1 MCSVV
6 FCSRQ
11 TSHQNINIIFWKRKR
26 EIKIN
31 IKIRYYEENVR
42 EFSIVI
48 RIVIYNIIIN
58 YIKNIYKS
66 KFKSERGRKKIFG
79 NKFKKK
85 IKVEPEKNST
95 DVTKNI
101 SNIST
106 NKRRE
111 ELEFEQKKWPDGSLT
126 PIWGVEEDITTAK
139 WGEEIKI
146 TYEEPREEEKP
157 AKHVRVGGGVRESSN
172 EMHSLPARV
181 WAGSRSGKKV
191 ASSIIINISSSCR
204 E

>member
-1 MCSVV
+1 M
-6 FCSRQ
+6 
-11 TSHQNINIIFWKRKR
+11 
-26 EIKIN
+26 
-31 IKIRYYEENVR
+31 
-42 EFSIVI
+42 
-48 RIVIYNIIIN
+48 
-58 YIKNIYKS
+58 
-66 KFKSERGRKKIFG
+66 
-79 NKFKKK
+79 
-85 IKVEPEKNST
+85 EPEKNST
-95 DVTKNI
+95 DVTK
-101 SNIST
+101 NIST

-146 TYEEPREEEKP
+146 IYEEPREEEKQ
-157 AKHVRVGGGVRESSN
+157 AKHVRVVGGVRESSI

-191 ASSIIINISSSCR
+191 ASSIFISINSSYR